1 MELELQEG
9 DSAFVL
15 ALEEPNIEKIKAKLS
30 EIVNNKG
37 DEDDEEDGRYLSI
50 SAARK
55 ESRSEFEEDQSPFL
69 R

>member
-1 MELELQEG
+1 M
-9 DSAFVL
+9 L